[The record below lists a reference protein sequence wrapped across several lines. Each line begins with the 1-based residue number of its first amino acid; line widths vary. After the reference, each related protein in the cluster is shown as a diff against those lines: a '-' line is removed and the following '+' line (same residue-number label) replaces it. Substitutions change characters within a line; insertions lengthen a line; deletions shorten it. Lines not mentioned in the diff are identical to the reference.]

1 MPVSNSDHHK
11 NQQNRLITWHAT
23 IRPIL
28 ENHTVNKIPT
38 PIKVDILEKYLQGYD
53 TNLKKKNP
61 TYYPQGL
68 KEGFKLEFQ
77 GERKFQQSS
86 NQKPANVNHVLVTE
100 KNQ

>member
-1 MPVSNSDHHK
+1 MT
-11 NQQNRLITWHAT
+11 QI
-23 IRPIL
+23 
-28 ENHTVNKIPT
+28 
-38 PIKVDILEKYLQGYD
+38 
-53 TNLKKKNP
+53 LKKTK

-100 KNQ
+100 KNPIKNWL